1 MKLVK
6 WILSFLSGGSLRRLA
21 DEGREA
27 LRTMLDAPYNKVK
40 EMRVS
45 IDFSFFI
52 YLYTLYMNR
61 YVCVYLLLFG
71 ISQPGEYL

>member
-6 WILSFLSGGSLRRLA
+6 WIPSFLPGGSLRRLA

-40 EMRVS
+40 EMRVRM
-45 IDFSFFI
+45 DFSFFI
-52 YLYTLYMNR
+52 YTLFILIR
-61 YVCVYLLLFG
+61 VCV
-71 ISQPGEYL
+71 

>member
-6 WILSFLSGGSLRRLA
+6 WILSFLPGGSLRRLA
-21 DEGREA
+21 NEGREA

-40 EMRVS
+40 EMRVRV
-45 IDFSFFI
+45 DFSFFI